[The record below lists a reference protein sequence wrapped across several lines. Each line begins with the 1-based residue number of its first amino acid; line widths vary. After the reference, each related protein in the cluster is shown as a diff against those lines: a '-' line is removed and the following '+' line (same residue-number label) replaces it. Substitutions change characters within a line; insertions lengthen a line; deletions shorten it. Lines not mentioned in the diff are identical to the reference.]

1 MCKPSEC
8 MRPAR
13 SIPAGWSELVF
24 TQHRGGLH
32 GRLFNCG
39 LGSRGMALK
48 VAALQ
53 CDRVGQP
60 QLRGC
65 AATELY
71 DPDGRPQ
78 QH

>member
-13 SIPAGWSELVF
+13 SNPAGWSKLVF
-24 TQHRGGLH
+24 TQHRDGLH

-53 CDRVGQP
+53 YVRVGQP
-60 QLRGC
+60 QLQVC
-65 AATELY
+65 AATEPH

-78 QH
+78 QS